1 MFVYSEGPKPMDP
14 EIQKRL
20 NKHIDRIIDDSI
32 FVQVFMIS
40 LVSWI
45 HGWGDDERLTA
56 FRNVKHVLR
65 LLPDE
70 DHGNYYKIHYD
81 YLGG

>member
-1 MFVYSEGPKPMDP
+1 MFTYSEGPKPMDP

-20 NKHIDRIIDDSI
+20 NKHINRIVDDSI
-32 FVQVFMIS
+32 FVKVFMIS

-45 HGWGDDERLTA
+45 HGWGDEERLTA
-56 FRNVKHVLR
+56 FRNVKPVLR

-70 DHGNYYKIHYD
+70 DHGNYYKLHYD

>member
-1 MFVYSEGPKPMDP
+1 MFTYSEGPKPMDP

-20 NKHIDRIIDDSI
+20 NKHINRIVDDSI
-32 FVQVFMIS
+32 FVKVFMIS

-45 HGWGDDERLTA
+45 HGWGDEERLTA
-56 FRNVKHVLR
+56 FRNVNPVLR

-70 DHGNYYKIHYD
+70 DHGNYYKLHYD